1 MSSVQMNMQVP
12 ERAEPDAPH
21 PGSRAFTLIELLV
34 VIAIIAILVALLLPA
49 LSKAREKARSAACK
63 NLLRQIGLGLQMY
76 VQDNGCYPPMA
87 ERGTTTLCFDRL
99 YPYYPVSWTNASWNC
114 PTYIANNGIVS
125 RDQVMTNSA
134 GISYSYNWMGIAT
147 GWSGCPKSIYQ
158 LHLGLGHLPKNSKK
172 ESGVGAPSE
181 MYAVADARS
190 RTAEPGIAG
199 QIKITPWS
207 LADEVAPPHEH
218 GYNILFCDGH
228 VALVKRS
235 DYLYP
240 PRTASNWNCDNQ
252 PHPEAWAPMN
262 LWAIQN

>member
-1 MSSVQMNMQVP
+1 MKVAKCTEFAQYSK
-12 ERAEPDAPH
+12 
-21 PGSRAFTLIELLV
+21 SRAFTLIELLV

-49 LSKAREKARSAACK
+49 LSKAREKARSTACK
-63 NLLRQIGLGLQMY
+63 NLQRQIGLGLQMY
-76 VQDNGCYPPMA
+76 VQENGCYPPMA

-125 RDQVMTNSA
+125 RDQVMTNSE
-134 GISYSYNWMGIAT
+134 GISYSYNYMGIAT
-147 GWSGCPKSIYQ
+147 GFPKCPKSIFQ
-158 LHLGLGHLPKNSKK
+158 LRLGLGGLPKFLKK
-172 ESGVGAPSE
+172 EPGVLAPSE

-190 RTAEPGIAG
+190 RIIGQAIAG
-199 QIKITPWS
+199 QIKTSPWS
-207 LADEVAPPHEH
+207 FAGVNEAVPPHGQ

-228 VALVKRS
+228 VAWVKRS

-240 PRTASNWNCDNQ
+240 PRTASNWNSDHQ
-252 PHPEAWAPMN
+252 PHPEAWVPVN